1 MKFKTLMII
10 KAVVCLVFGLGLM
23 FLPDFIYGIL
33 GTSLTDGGRFA
44 AREYA
49 SAMLGLMLITWFGQ
63 NAHESDIRMAVILG
77 LCVYDAIGFVV
88 TTIVVLT
95 GVLNALGWLIAAL
108 YLFLAVGFGYFLIKP
123 PKP

>member
-49 SAMLGLMLITWFGQ
+49 SAMLGLMLITWFGR

-77 LCVYDAIGFVV
+77 LCVYNGIGFVV

-108 YLFLAVGFGYFLIKP
+108 YLFLAVGFGYFLVKP